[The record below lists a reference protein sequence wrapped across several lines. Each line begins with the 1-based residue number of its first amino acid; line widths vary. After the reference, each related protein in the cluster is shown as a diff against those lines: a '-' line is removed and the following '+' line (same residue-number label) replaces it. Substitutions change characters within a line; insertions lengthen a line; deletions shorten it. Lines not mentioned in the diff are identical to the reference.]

1 MQNKQYLALCLVA
14 LVMGQAF
21 ALPQPINLSGRKID
35 SGVSNKINEEDDLDN
50 VEDVATPS
58 STAVQETGN
67 GNGFSWGGM
76 LGMLMQM
83 FLGQSGGVAPAGPS
97 KNEVDEAPAP
107 VNPWANILSVGLRV
121 LTTLLGGPQDQG
133 DGIDKIDNAPASP
146 MQEVLQLVL
155 GAFLGQGRNPE
166 QVSVIASQASEFINI
181 VMNLLDALKTSFSH
195 RSLGAR
201 ARGQASAVSE
211 GAFAAITM
219 FQGYVKSLKG
229 YGMRLGKDNKE
240 RLDGCAERAIC
251 EANVECTEEIAQTGQ
266 TLSFCQI
273 GSYVTSYLVEKRTG
287 IDFDILHEAGLLG
300 QRGENCRIR
309 FPDCNAI

>member
-1 MQNKQYLALCLVA
+1 MINMQNKQYLALCLVA

-21 ALPQPINLSGRKID
+21 ALPQPINSSGRKIE
-35 SGVSNKINEEDDLDN
+35 SGASNKINEEDDLDN

-133 DGIDKIDNAPASP
+133 DGIDKIDNGPASP
-146 MQEVLQLVL
+146 MQ
-155 GAFLGQGRNPE
+155 
-166 QVSVIASQASEFINI
+166 FINI

-229 YGMRLGKDNKE
+229 YGMRLAKDNKE
-240 RLDGCAERAIC
+240 GLDGCAERAIC

>member
-146 MQEVLQLVL
+146 MQ
-155 GAFLGQGRNPE
+155 
-166 QVSVIASQASEFINI
+166 FINI